1 MFWTKFIRCIAFIL
15 LIIMVAT
22 FCYMY
27 IEPIIDIIEDDPAS
41 DLEKFVVLSG
51 ASSLIL
57 VITILGGVL
66 MVSEISIN
74 TEKMLEK
81 MKNNYSET
89 SIKTSEPSTKTWVC
103 TCGTRNAESS
113 NYCKNCGTKK

>member
-15 LIIMVAT
+15 LIMMIAT

-57 VITILGGVL
+57 IITILGGVL

-74 TEKMLEK
+74 TQKMLEK

-89 SIKTSEPSTKTWVC
+89 SIKASEQSTKTWVC

-113 NYCKNCGTKK
+113 TYCKNCGTKK